1 MMRECGALDWKVRGC
16 ELKDEC
22 ERYGE
27 DWRRGW
33 IGGDGDG
40 VWPPQA
46 SELSSAFFIFFSL
59 FDHKLECSYPV
70 YLEEKSDYLE
80 GKKVI
85 FCFESIHAVN
95 TLIDQ

>member
-1 MMRECGALDWKVRGC
+1 MMMRECGALDWKVRGC

-46 SELSSAFFIFFSL
+46 SELSSAFFIFFFTVWS
-59 FDHKLECSYPV
+59 
-70 YLEEKSDYLE
+70 
-80 GKKVI
+80 
-85 FCFESIHAVN
+85 
-95 TLIDQ
+95 